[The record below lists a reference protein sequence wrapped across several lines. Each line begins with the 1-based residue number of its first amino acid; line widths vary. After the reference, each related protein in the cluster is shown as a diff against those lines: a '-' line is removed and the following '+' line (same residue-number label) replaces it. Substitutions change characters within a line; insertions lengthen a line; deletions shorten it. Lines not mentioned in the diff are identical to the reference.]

1 MARLFQLIRDAHP
14 LCADRDLQDM
24 MSECITKTNNHQEQ
38 VSQQQAKIDPQGF
51 RPPVQFPQQQQ
62 QMQMQQQQGPP
73 HYPQPPFSDQQQQQ
87 QQLVALNMP
96 PSNYPT
102 LQNNG
107 LSNVVILSKDQPM
120 SHNIFSTEDPA
131 SMLASRWTDD
141 EIERL
146 QDYLTNTQ
154 GRKDWTKC
162 ARYVGTKSNAQCKA
176 KYNNMRASERARDV
190 FAL

>member
-14 LCADRDLQDM
+14 LCADKDLQDM
-24 MSECITKTNNHQEQ
+24 MSECITKTNNYQEQ

-73 HYPQPPFSDQQQQQ
+73 HYPQQPFSDQQQQQ

-107 LSNVVILSKDQPM
+107 LSNVVILSKGQPM

>member
-1 MARLFQLIRDAHP
+1 MARLLQLIRDAHP

-24 MSECITKTNNHQEQ
+24 MSECITKTDNYQEQ

-51 RPPVQFPQQQQ
+51 RPPVQFP
-62 QMQMQQQQGPP
+62 
-73 HYPQPPFSDQQQQQ
+73 QQQQ

-107 LSNVVILSKDQPM
+107 LSNVVILSKGQPI